1 MEATGQDKDPN
12 ALATPRS
19 SDTHTVART
28 IYGTILVTALVA
40 GISEGKDIDAWQI
53 LVSVTVTALVFWAA
67 HVYSEVI
74 SQRLAAG
81 RSLTWTEIWRT
92 MSEEAPMIQAG
103 VPAGIA
109 LGLAALGFYST
120 ETGVSLAI
128 GFGVAS
134 LFAYGVVL
142 GHRERASRMQTFVTA
157 CVNGTFGL
165 VIVALKAFVH

>member
-1 MEATGQDKDPN
+1 MEAT
-12 ALATPRS
+12 ARS
-19 SDTHTVART
+19 SDTHAVART

-53 LVSVTVTALVFWAA
+53 LVSVAGTLLVFWAA

-81 RSLTWTEIWRT
+81 RSLSWAETGRS
-92 MSEEAPMIQAG
+92 MGEELPMIQAG
-103 VPAGIA
+103 IPAGIA

-120 ETGVSLAI
+120 ETGVTLAI

-142 GHRERASRMQTFVTA
+142 GHREGANRTQTFVTA

>member
-1 MEATGQDKDPN
+1 VEASPQT
-12 ALATPRS
+12 TRT

-40 GISEGKDIDAWQI
+40 GLSEGEGIDAWQI
-53 LVSVTVTALVFWAA
+53 LVSVTVTTIVFWLA
-67 HVYSEVI
+67 HVYAEVL

-81 RSLTWTEIWRT
+81 RALSRGEIFRA
-92 MSEEAPMIQAG
+92 MEDERPMVEAGIPAG
-103 VPAGIA
+103 VA

-120 ETGVSLAI
+120 ATGVTLAI

-142 GHRERASRMQTFVTA
+142 GHREGATRVQTAVGA
-157 CVNGTFGL
+157 CVNGAFGL
-165 VIVALKAFVH
+165 VIVALKAFIH

>member
-1 MEATGQDKDPN
+1 MEAT
-12 ALATPRS
+12 ARS
-19 SDTHTVART
+19 SDTHAVART

-53 LVSVTVTALVFWAA
+53 LVSVAGTLVVFWAA

-74 SQRLAAG
+74 SQRMAAG
-81 RSLTWTEIWRT
+81 RSLSWAEIRRAT
-92 MSEEAPMIQAG
+92 SEELPMVQSGI
-103 VPAGIA
+103 PAGIA
-109 LGLAALGFYST
+109 LSLAALGFYST
-120 ETGVSLAI
+120 ETGVTLAI

-142 GHRERASRMQTFVTA
+142 GHRERASRTQTFITA

>member
-1 MEATGQDKDPN
+1 VEAT
-12 ALATPRS
+12 ARS
-19 SDTHTVART
+19 SDTHAVART

-53 LVSVTVTALVFWAA
+53 LVSVTGTSIVFWAA

-81 RSLTWTEIWRT
+81 RSLSWAETGQA
-92 MSEEAPMIQAG
+92 MSEELPMLQAG
-103 VPAGIA
+103 FPAALA
-109 LGLAALGFYST
+109 LGLSALGFYST
-120 ETGVSLAI
+120 ETAVTLAI

-142 GHRERASRMQTFVTA
+142 AHREGAGRMQTFVTA

>member
-1 MEATGQDKDPN
+1 VEAT
-12 ALATPRS
+12 ARS
-19 SDTHTVART
+19 SDTHAVART

-53 LVSVTVTALVFWAA
+53 LVSVTGTSIVFWAA

-81 RSLTWTEIWRT
+81 RSLSWAETGQA
-92 MSEEAPMIQAG
+92 MSEELPMLQAG
-103 VPAGIA
+103 FPAAIA
-109 LGLAALGFYST
+109 LGLSALGFYST
-120 ETGVSLAI
+120 ETAVTLAI

-142 GHRERASRMQTFVTA
+142 AHREGAGRTQTFVTA